1 MIVTLILKVSS
12 GKFFAVC
19 PTTLH
24 VYFWHKRLY
33 YGEKNVFLS
42 LVHKN
47 EVEKKQTNK
56 QTNKQKTG
64 KLMKILIIETLKYVK
79 FFI

>member
-1 MIVTLILKVSS
+1 MFTFGIKDFIMVK
-12 GKFFAVC
+12 
-19 PTTLH
+19 
-24 VYFWHKRLY
+24 
-33 YGEKNVFLS
+33 KNVFLS

-47 EVEKKQTNK
+47 EVENKQTNK

>member
-1 MIVTLILKVSS
+1 MFTFGIKDFIMVK
-12 GKFFAVC
+12 
-19 PTTLH
+19 
-24 VYFWHKRLY
+24 
-33 YGEKNVFLS
+33 KNVFLS

-47 EVEKKQTNK
+47 EVENKQTNKQANK

-64 KLMKILIIETLKYVK
+64 KPMKILIIETLKYVK

>member
-1 MIVTLILKVSS
+1 MKVSP

-19 PTTLH
+19 RIALH

-33 YGEKNVFLS
+33 YGEKKNLLS
-42 LVHKN
+42 LVHEN

-56 QTNKQKTG
+56 KNKKTG
-64 KLMKILIIETLKYVK
+64 KLMKFVIIETLKYVN